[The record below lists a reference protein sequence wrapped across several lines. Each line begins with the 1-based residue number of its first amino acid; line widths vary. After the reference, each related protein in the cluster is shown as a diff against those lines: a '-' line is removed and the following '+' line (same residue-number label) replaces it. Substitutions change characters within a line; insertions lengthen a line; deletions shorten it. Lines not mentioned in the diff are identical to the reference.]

1 MDRYIIKW
9 SHRLGVL
16 ALGLA
21 FFVRAV
27 DIVDPRFSLI
37 PTGGDNIG
45 YLAFVHA
52 AVLLFLTTIATTC
65 YTWASQQES
74 KAESKVREPKA
85 DGAGSKSMSEEIA

>member
-1 MDRYIIKW
+1 VDKYIIKW

-16 ALGLA
+16 ALALA
-21 FFVRAV
+21 FVVRAV

-52 AVLLFLTTIATTC
+52 AMLLFLTTIATTC
-65 YTWASQQES
+65 YTWSSQQES
-74 KAESKVREPKA
+74 KAASRAHEPKA
-85 DGAGSKSMSEEIA
+85 ERAESESMAEEIA

>member
-1 MDRYIIKW
+1 MDKFIIKW
-9 SHRLGVL
+9 SHRSGVL
-16 ALGLA
+16 SLGLA

-74 KAESKVREPKA
+74 KAASPVREPEA
-85 DGAGSKSMSEEIA
+85 ERASSKSLAEETA

>member
-1 MDRYIIKW
+1 VDKYIIKW

-16 ALGLA
+16 ALALA

-37 PTGGDNIG
+37 PTGGDNIV

-52 AVLLFLTTIATTC
+52 AFLLFLTTIATTC

-74 KAESKVREPKA
+74 KVASKVREPKA
-85 DGAGSKSMSEEIA
+85 ERANSEAMSEETA